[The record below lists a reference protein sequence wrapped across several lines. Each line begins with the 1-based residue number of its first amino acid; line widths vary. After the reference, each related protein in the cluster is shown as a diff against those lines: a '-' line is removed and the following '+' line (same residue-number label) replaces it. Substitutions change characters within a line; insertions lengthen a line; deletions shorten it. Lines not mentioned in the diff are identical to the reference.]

1 MKRDFSKF
9 VPFLTRKC
17 GVDFR
22 GRILEIGA
30 GTGYFSR
37 RLSKKVA
44 TEGAILAV
52 DIQPEMLD
60 LLTNQMAAL
69 HITNVKPVLGTI
81 TDPKLPPASVDL
93 VLMVAL
99 MFQASLASEQDRPLL
114 VALVLIPLVRIV
126 SLSFPLAPSP
136 VAYRYLLT
144 SIPLVVAGILVARN
158 LGLSPGELG
167 LGLGRSLHQ
176 LLIGFLSLPLGAIA
190 YLIVRPAAIRSPVSW
205 PTAVVIAVV
214 LVVTTGFVEE
224 FIYRGVLQTASRRVL
239 GHWGL
244 VYASTVSAA
253 VYIGYRSVSS
263 G

>member
-1 MKRDFSKF
+1 MWA
-9 VPFLTRKC
+9 LAY
-17 GVDFR
+17 
-22 GRILEIGA
+22 LA
-30 GTGYFSR
+30 
-37 RLSKKVA
+37 
-44 TEGAILAV
+44 AIVLA
-52 DIQPEMLD
+52 E
-60 LLTNQMAAL
+60 LLTLFSPPFGMAF
-69 HITNVKPVLGTI
+69 
-81 TDPKLPPASVDL
+81 DL

-253 VYIGYRSVSS
+253 VYIGYRSVTVVAFMLAVSLGFAWLVARGGS
-263 G
+263 LLGVSLAHGFANVGLLLVLPLAAGQGGLSVT